1 MESPT
6 TSPKAP
12 SEELLM
18 QRLQN
23 RLRLKHFALL
33 RTLGECRNLHLAA
46 EELNMTQPSA
56 TKLLQDV
63 ESLLGLPLFLRH
75 SRGLKPTPLG
85 EEVISY
91 AQLMLGQLR
100 HFTADLESKRH
111 GGHGFLSIGAIMGAA
126 PDLVAPAVARMKIRY
141 PKLTIQLLGDTSDQV
156 MQLMEAHQLELA
168 ICRFSAAEQH
178 AHFSFEA
185 LGNEKLLFVVSPD
198 NPLVHK
204 PPASIGELNNEAWV
218 VQPLSSPSRVL
229 LEREFANQNL
239 PRPGNLIECSSIFAA
254 LQIVQQT
261 HAVTHL
267 PEPVVREAL
276 QAGRVV
282 ALPLIHHVAL
292 PEYGL
297 LTRRGARLS
306 PAAEEFIETL
316 RGLVAEGAQ
325 ASARPTAARAKRVR
339 GAAARP
345 AAKRPEAGDRQ
356 A

>member
-1 MESPT
+1 MTNEDFIYYDRQMESPT
-6 TSPKAP
+6 TPPKAP

-33 RTLGECRNLHLAA
+33 RTLGECLNLHLAA

-85 EEVISY
+85 QEVIAY
-91 AQLMLGQLR
+91 AQLMLGQLG

-141 PKLTIQLLGDTSDQV
+141 PKLTIQVLGDTSDQV

-168 ICRFSAAEQH
+168 ICRFSAADQH
-178 AHFSFEA
+178 AHFNFEA
-185 LGNEKLLFVVSPD
+185 LGNEKLLFVVAPH
-198 NPLVHK
+198 NPLVQK
-204 PPASIGELNNEAWV
+204 PPASIADLHNEAWV

-229 LEREFANQNL
+229 LEREFASQNL

-261 HAVTHL
+261 NAVTHL

-306 PAAEEFIETL
+306 PAAEEFIETV
-316 RGLVAEGAQ
+316 RGLLAEGAPAGARRQ
-325 ASARPTAARAKRVR
+325 RARSA
-339 GAAARP
+339 G
-345 AAKRPEAGDRQ
+345 
-356 A
+356 